1 MDIKQEFRD
10 FLNEAKKVKEI
21 TQEEAVEVIS
31 KLFGKDEKLDEF
43 FLSFFK
49 KNFTYAILPNS
60 SKKWEEYKDELENED
75 NAHLVE
81 KLYSELYNKYRKFL
95 DSIKWI

>member
-31 KLFGKDEKLDEF
+31 KLFGKDKKLDEF

-95 DSIKWI
+95 DSIK